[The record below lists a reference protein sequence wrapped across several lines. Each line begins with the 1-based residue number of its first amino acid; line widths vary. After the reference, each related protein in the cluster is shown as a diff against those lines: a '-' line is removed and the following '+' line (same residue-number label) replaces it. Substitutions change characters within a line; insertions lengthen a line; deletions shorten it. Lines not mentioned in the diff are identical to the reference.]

1 LTQILNDIEKSAAAA
16 PAGAAQAQKPW
27 LRRALRVLAVLLSVL
42 VIAGL
47 VRALRRDGP
56 AALAAWRTADVKW
69 GWIALAFAWGMAGH
83 MIYVVGW
90 RRLLADC
97 GVRVTLWQTARFYFA
112 SNLGRYLPAAKAW
125 QMSIVAVMAAENQL
139 PAAAVAATSLF
150 QGMIGVAVGMVL
162 LLATGNAV
170 LGVSA
175 FWFALP
181 IAGIIALL
189 AVPYVI
195 KLLPRIRALLVSRMP
210 GIDSVSV
217 GTMWALVWTAAA
229 SWIAWGIALYT
240 LAVGLLPR
248 AEASLVAYLAAWI
261 GPFLAGL
268 IAVVA
273 PAGLG
278 VRDEMMRTMLTAA
291 GLNSGGAIILVVV
304 ARVWT
309 TILDVVPAL
318 FVLALRRKRRAD
330 SEK

>member
-1 LTQILNDIEKSAAAA
+1 MANIAA
-16 PAGAAQAQKPW
+16 PAAADSAGEKPW
-27 LRRALRVLAVLLSVL
+27 LRLVLRLLAVVLSLL

-56 AALAAWRTADVKW
+56 AALAAWRAADVKW
-69 GWIALAFAWGMAGH
+69 GWITLAFAWGLVGH
-83 MIYVVGW
+83 AIYAVGW
-90 RRLLADC
+90 RRLLTDC
-97 GVRVTLWQTARFYFA
+97 GVVVTFWQTARFYLV

-125 QMSIVAVMAAENQL
+125 QMSIVAVMAAEHHL

-150 QGMIGVAVGMVL
+150 QGMIGVGVGALL

-170 LGVSA
+170 LGVA
-175 FWFALP
+175 PIWFVLP
-181 IAGIIALL
+181 VGGIAALL
-189 AVPYVI
+189 AVPHVI
-195 KLLPRIRALLVSRMP
+195 KSLPRMRAVIIKRMP

-217 GTMWALVWTAAA
+217 GTMWALVWTATA
-229 SWIAWGIALYT
+229 SWIAWGSALYS

-248 AEASLVAYLAAWI
+248 AEASLIAYIAAWI

-268 IAVVA
+268 IAIVA

-291 GLNSGGAIILVVV
+291 GLNSGGAIIVVVV

-309 TILDVVPAL
+309 TILDVVPAF
-318 FVLALRRKRRAD
+318 FVLALRRRKRAT
-330 SEK
+330 